1 LASRLGSLT
10 ASERM
15 TSFLMSVAK
24 VSETMLWIVGALFV
38 VDFAALMIAVVRSGK
53 VDQEEGHVV
62 SEQMPLSGNVRNE
75 MGGDV
80 AVAGTGR
87 AKKRIFLS
95 RSAFISDE
103 SLVDGTATKYQRLIV
118 HGIKLAF
125 FLFWLSFVLG
135 ILTVLPSNPI
145 AGLAFIAILS
155 IIFFRAAAM
164 IRKGRTDA
172 LRKQKAKVGP
182 REVEDNA

>member
-1 LASRLGSLT
+1 VASL
-10 ASERM
+10 
-15 TSFLMSVAK
+15 LMSVAK
-24 VSETMLWIVGALFV
+24 FSETMLWIVGTLFV
-38 VDFAALMIAVVRSGK
+38 ADFAALMIAVVRSGK
-53 VDQEEGHVV
+53 VDQEEGRVV

-80 AVAGTGR
+80 TVAGTGR

-95 RSAFISDE
+95 RPAFISDE

-118 HGIKLAF
+118 HGIKLAL
-125 FLFWLSFVLG
+125 FLFWLLFIFG

-145 AGLAFIAILS
+145 AGLAGIAMFS
-155 IIFFRAAAM
+155 IIFFKAAALM
-164 IRKGRTDA
+164 HKGRADA

-182 REVEDNA
+182 RKVEDRA